1 MTALHIIGGRP
12 SAHTFLIL
20 IGTGTGISVISK
32 TTVISVAAITILGTA
47 SVLTLFHDLL
57 VSLLHFFEFFFS
69 LILIRIIDIG
79 IRVILSA
86 QLPVCLFYFII
97 RCVSGNSQHTVWI

>member
-32 TTVISVAAITILGTA
+32 TTVISVAAIAILGTT

-57 VSLLHFFEFFFS
+57 VSLLHFFEFFFG

-97 RCVSGNSQHTVWI
+97 RCVSGNSQHAVWI